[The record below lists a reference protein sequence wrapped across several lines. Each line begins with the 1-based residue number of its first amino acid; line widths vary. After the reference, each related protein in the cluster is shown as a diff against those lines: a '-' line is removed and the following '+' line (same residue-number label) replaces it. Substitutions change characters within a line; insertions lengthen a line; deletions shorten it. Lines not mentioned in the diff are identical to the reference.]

1 MIEAAL
7 LIRLKFAFAG
17 PVSNGPRA
25 TRANE
30 NIPTRRHRV
39 QTTPQ
44 QQSIGSSFFHLFSSR
59 TMQFGD
65 QSGNVC
71 EHTVE
76 GRSSRKII
84 THKSCRQQ
92 EGQPSSFLQR
102 VELRRLD
109 AQGRVKLSEVRTY
122 DVTLQQGTPYRQLV
136 QRDDRPVARH
146 RGEKGAGKA
155 GQEYRRPT
163 ARDRTGAS
171 QVPVRILGGARIGSG
186 TPGTSCRMLR
196 VSSCRRRWAG
206 WPRQLHHRGNA
217 AQGIPDPIRH
227 RQGVSLS
234 QRQILAWTNKTA
246 RS

>member
-1 MIEAAL
+1 MAASYPRQREYPHPPPPSTNNTTTTINRVVIFPPL
-7 LIRLKFAFAG
+7 LIQDYAVWG
-17 PVSNGPRA
+17 PKRECVRTHGRRPKLPQNYYAQVLPA
-25 TRANE
+25 TR
-30 NIPTRRHRV
+30 T
-39 QTTPQ
+39 
-44 QQSIGSSFFHLFSSR
+44 
-59 TMQFGD
+59 
-65 QSGNVC
+65 
-71 EHTVE
+71 
-76 GRSSRKII
+76 
-84 THKSCRQQ
+84 
-92 EGQPSSFLQR
+92 GQPSSFLQR